1 MPSQNHKNEPT
12 SQIISI
18 ESTVIASILFDND
31 AFIEIADVLSSNDFL
46 HPSHRKIFDICK
58 VLHSQSIPIT
68 PDFVLTRLQGE
79 HFVSQAEFSEII
91 ATSPIANIQGYINE
105 IKDASIKRQL
115 NKFAM
120 FIAGKTSQSAI
131 KGIDILDEIERGI
144 YEISV
149 QGTDTAF
156 RHSKEIVASTLDM
169 IKERKER
176 GNSVLVGLNTGFSK
190 LNHFTAGFKKGELI
204 VLGARPSMGKTALCL
219 SFVLSALHSGKGA
232 AIFSLEM
239 PAEQLMFRIFA
250 SQASIALQDLIVCK
264 MNDNEMSEFTRVA
277 QDIAQKPLY
286 IDDSSDLSIA
296 QLRSKLRKLKSQD
309 NSVEF
314 AVIDY
319 LQLMRGNST
328 RKGEGARQEEIS
340 EISRGLKTLARDLE
354 IPILAL
360 SQLNRSLESRDDKRP
375 MLSDLR
381 ESGAIEQD
389 ADIILFL
396 YRDFVYAD
404 RAMRAKIAKAKQDGK
419 NEDEIRKLEQE
430 RNEKKKE
437 NIIETAEI
445 IIAKNRNGE
454 IDEVKVQ
461 FNAPFVRFEDI
472 LREREISYQ
481 PTNTKMDLPDNP
493 NDIDVVP
500 I

>member
-1 MPSQNHKNEPT
+1 MPANPIP
-12 SQIISI
+12 QIISI
-18 ESTVIASILFDND
+18 ESTLISSILFDSET
-31 AFIEIADVLSSNDFL
+31 FSEIADVLSGDDFL
-46 HPSHRKIFDICK
+46 HTSHKKIFNVCK
-58 VLHSQSIPIT
+58 SLHSQGIPIT
-68 PDFVLTRLQGE
+68 PEFVLSRLEGAY
-79 HFVSQAEFSEII
+79 FVSQAEFSEII
-91 ATSPIANIQGYINE
+91 ATSPIANIQGYIAE

-120 FIAGKTSQSAI
+120 LIADKTGNSAL
-131 KGIDILDEIERGI
+131 KGIEILDEIEKGI
-144 YEISV
+144 YDISS
-149 QGTDTAF
+149 QGAETSF
-156 RHSKEIVASTLDM
+156 RGSKEVVEHTINL

-176 GNSVLVGLNTGFSK
+176 GNTVLVGLNTGFAR

-219 SFVLSALHSGKGA
+219 AFVQSVLNSGKGA

-239 PAEQLMFRIFA
+239 PAEQLMFRMFA
-250 SQASIALQDLIVCK
+250 SLSNIALQDLIIGK
-264 MNDNEMSEFTRVA
+264 MNDNEMSEFTRAA
-277 QDIAQKPLY
+277 QSVSQKPLY

-309 NSVEF
+309 DSVSF

-319 LQLMRGNST
+319 LQLMRGSGT
-328 RKGEGARQEEIS
+328 RRGDGARQEEIS

-396 YRDFVYAD
+396 YREFVYVD
-404 RAMRAKIAKAKQDGK
+404 RALRAKIAKARQEGK
-419 NEDEIRKLEQE
+419 KDDEVRKLEQE
-430 RNEKKKE
+430 RKEKREE
-437 NIIETAEI
+437 NVIETAEI

-461 FNAPFVRFEDI
+461 FNAPFVRFED
-472 LREREISYQ
+472 RASERETSYQ
-481 PTNTKMDLPDNP
+481 PTNTKMDLPDSPDN
-493 NDIDVVP
+493 IDVVQ

>member
-1 MPSQNHKNEPT
+1 MPTQNFAESTP
-12 SQIISI
+12 QIISI
-18 ESTVIASILFDND
+18 ESTVIASILFDSE
-31 AFIEIADVLSSNDFL
+31 AFSEIADVLSPSDFL
-46 HPSHRKIFDICK
+46 LASHRKIFDVCK
-58 VLHSQSIPIT
+58 MLHSQGIPIT
-68 PDFVLTRLQGE
+68 PEFVLTRLEGTY
-79 HFVSQAEFSEII
+79 FVSQAEFSEIL
-91 ATSPIANIQGYINE
+91 ATSPIANIQGYIAE

-115 NKFAM
+115 NSFARL
-120 FIAGKTSQSAI
+120 IADKTSKSAN
-131 KGIDILDEIERGI
+131 KGTEILDEVEKGI
-144 YEISV
+144 YDISA
-149 QGTDTAF
+149 QGTESSF
-156 RHSKEIVASTLDM
+156 RNSKEIVSSTLEL

-176 GNSVLVGLNTGFSK
+176 GNSILVGLNTGFQR
-190 LNHFTAGFKKGELI
+190 LNRFTAGFKKGELI
-204 VLGARPSMGKTALCL
+204 VLGARPAMGKTALCL
-219 SFVLSALHSGKGA
+219 SFVQTVLNSGKGA

-250 SQASIALQDLIVCK
+250 SMADIAMQDLIVGK
-264 MNDNEMSEFTRVA
+264 MNDKEMSEFTRVA
-277 QDIAQKPLY
+277 NAMSQKSLY

-309 NSVEF
+309 NNVEF

-319 LQLMRGNST
+319 LQLMRGSGT
-328 RKGEGARQEEIS
+328 RRGEGARQEEIS

-396 YRDFVYAD
+396 YREFVYAD
-404 RAMRAKIAKAKQDGK
+404 RALKAKIAKAKQDGK
-419 NEDEIRKLEQE
+419 SEEDIRKLEQE
-430 RNEKKKE
+430 RIEKRRE
-437 NIIETAEI
+437 NTIENAEI

-454 IDEVKVQ
+454 VDEVRVQ
-461 FNAPFVRFEDI
+461 FNAPFMRFED
-472 LREREISYQ
+472 RASEREISYQ
-481 PTNTKMDLPDNP
+481 PTNTKMDLPD
-493 NDIDVVP
+493 DIETVK